1 MLNVIGRIQNIRDL
15 LTKSDLRIQLIVID
29 PTQHFQVSDRQ
40 LMARLMRKQIRNG
53 IQGKMK
59 NITDLFLKIL

>member
-29 PTQHFQVSDRQ
+29 PTQHFRVSDRQ

-53 IQGKMK
+53 IQGKMN
-59 NITDLFLKIL
+59 NITDLLLKIL